1 MSNSNLRILFFGT
14 PDFAAESL
22 QTLFDAKYLIVGV
35 VTAPDKASGRGM
47 KIQSSAVKQVAIRL
61 GLPIF
66 QPTNLKSSEFVDT
79 VKKLNVDLGIV
90 IAFRMLPE
98 IVWNAPRIGT
108 INLHGS
114 LLPKYRGAAP
124 IQHAIIQG
132 EKTTGL
138 TVFFLRHEIDTGD
151 ILMTEEIQI
160 GESEDFGSLY
170 NRMKIVGSKL
180 IVKCVEAIS
189 QENFELTPQY
199 AAGEPSYAPKI
210 TKEYCKLDLNNSCLA
225 NLNKIRGLSPSP
237 GAFIE
242 YMGETMKIYSAQLS
256 DVVSISTEPIQVI
269 GKKVLLKCK
278 DGCLEIISLQI
289 AGKPRILGIDYV
301 NGMKNR

>member
-98 IVWNAPRIGT
+98 IVWNAPKIGT

-170 NRMKIVGSKL
+170 NRMRIIGSKL

-210 TKEYCKLDLNNSCLA
+210 TKEFCKLDINNSCLA

-237 GAFIE
+237 GAYIE
-242 YMGETMKIYSAQLS
+242 YMGEPMKIYSAQLS
-256 DVVSISTEPIQVI
+256 DVVSISNEPIQVI

-278 DGCLEIISLQI
+278 DGCLEIISLKI
-289 AGKPRILGIDYV
+289 AGKPRILGKDFV